1 MPSRIFIM
9 VSVCNVCILLTL
21 QIVLQEMA
29 RQKLVLVAL
38 GQFLNRNGAEAHL
51 EQNNRRELEQAKN

>member
-1 MPSRIFIM
+1 MPSRIFII

-38 GQFLNRNGAEAHL
+38 GQFLNRNGEEAHL
-51 EQNNRRELEQAKN
+51 DQNNRRGLEQAKN